1 MLGHF
6 GKVGTEKNRHPA
18 PMFVNIKHFTEF

>member
-6 GKVGTEKNRHPA
+6 GKVGTKKNRHPA
-18 PMFVNIKHFTEF
+18 PMFVNIKHFTEL